1 MRRDDPARFISYDAF
16 RTAAS
21 AAMDGAGATG
31 AQASLLS
38 LELDA
43 LQQGE
48 PGGRSR
54 ESPPAS
60 GELVQLV
67 CRNLRSNDFV
77 TRGSG
82 GEILILLPGTR
93 AAAASEVA
101 DRIGGAV
108 RTHVGWTGTDSR
120 RARTASLGVASAP
133 AHGESLD
140 DLLEGAR
147 EARAC
152 VSARGGDGSL
162 LIRPDS
168 HGGREHRLDVGR
180 FTGRTD
186 HLRSLVR
193 LLDDAAAGV
202 PRVAVISGEVGI
214 GTTAL
219 ARQLATEARL
229 RGGSLVSAEGRS
241 AEVTPAYGIWSALL
255 EQLHRIPGMP
265 RRKWYELPALHSQLR
280 ADASATARGGSQYRL
295 FAEISQMI
303 RGTASRQPLVLL
315 LEEMQRADAASW
327 DALEH
332 VLSELGSARVLC
344 CLTIRPERGAV
355 DAGER
360 RARLDRI
367 RPDLEIGLSRL
378 TREEVKTWVE
388 GAFGQ
393 QEVGRDLLAFIYR
406 HTEGNPLFITHLL
419 RSLDEDGSIWW
430 EGDRWKWKPV
440 SELQVPA
447 RLQSLLSQRVGRLAP
462 SAQTVLLAAAVVG
475 RPFDVQL
482 LAAAAGVA
490 EDEVAAMLSAA
501 ADAGIVESTGAR
513 GSGKFAF
520 THAAIAES
528 LIAEKDQDRLARIH
542 AAVARALEESGAA
555 DPGEV
560 AIHHD
565 RGGDSGSAFAAAA
578 EAARRA
584 DRLYAPAIAND
595 FMRLAVRNA
604 DTPARLAEA
613 REGLAALAERRGRYE
628 DAEELCDLAIEWFAG
643 QGDRERSIVL
653 RRMRERVRNQLGQP
667 AQTTL
672 ESLRVLDGEAA
683 ELGLDAERVSILTLM
698 SQTFGRLGDRKAAER
713 IAGECVAMAER
724 IGDMTLLA
732 DSLNRYAITLD
743 QEESERARETYL
755 KVLRLYERT
764 ADTRGQARANINLGV
779 LLQLHGEL
787 PQAEEA
793 LTRAIGIARTAGLAD
808 QWGLASLNLGVMV
821 MNCGDHARARDLFS
835 EALRLFAAVK
845 NSELQLYALYNLAHL
860 ERVQGMFES
869 AAGLYDVAVSLANRV
884 GQLDVELGAIGGAGF
899 CRFADGATA
908 AARDA
913 LEVIE
918 TRMTGRDDWFQG
930 RELIEALRLAI
941 ALEDGELE
949 RAGRIFEVSVSAA
962 EDADLYGAAWLAS
975 TLGPALSNRGLPIQP
990 TVDRVEG
997 RALELGLNVTERTID
1012 AFAAGRRS
1020 PS

>member
-1 MRRDDPARFISYDAF
+1 MRRDDLARFINYDAF
-16 RTAAS
+16 RAAAV
-21 AAMDGAGATG
+21 AAIDGALATG
-31 AQASLLS
+31 APVSLLS

-43 LQQGE
+43 AQKGE
-48 PGGRSR
+48 SGDAPG
-54 ESPPAS
+54 ESSQAS

-77 TRGSG
+77 TRGTG
-82 GEILILLPGTR
+82 GEIIVLLPGTR
-93 AAAASEVA
+93 ATAATDVA

-108 RTHVGWTGTDSR
+108 RTHVGWTGTD
-120 RARTASLGVASAP
+120 ARQALTASLGVASVP
-133 AHGESLD
+133 LNGESLD
-140 DLLEGAR
+140 NLLERAR
-147 EARAC
+147 EARSR
-152 VSARGGDGSL
+152 VSGRGGDGSL
-162 LIRPDS
+162 LIRPES
-168 HGGREHRLDVGR
+168 QGGRAHRLDVGR

-193 LLDDAAAGV
+193 LLDDAANGV

-241 AEVTPAYGIWSALL
+241 AEITPAYGIWTALL

-265 RRKWYELPALHSQLR
+265 RRKWHELPALHSQLR
-280 ADASATARGGSQYRL
+280 SDAATAPRGGSRYRL

-303 RGTASRQPLVLL
+303 RGTAGRQPLVLL

-360 RARLDRI
+360 RARLERI
-367 RPDLEIGLSRL
+367 RPDLEIALSRL
-378 TREEVKTWVE
+378 TRDEVKTWVE

-419 RSLDEDGSIWW
+419 RALEEDGSIWRDG
-430 EGDRWKWKPV
+430 ERWKWKPV

-447 RLQSLLSQRVGRLAP
+447 RLQSLLSLRAGRLAP
-462 SAQTVLLAAAVVG
+462 AAQAVLLAAAVVG

-490 EDEVAAMLSAA
+490 EEEVSTMLATA
-501 ADAGIVESTGAR
+501 ADAGIVEPTGAR
-513 GSGKFAF
+513 GSGNFAF
-520 THAAIAES
+520 THAAIGES
-528 LIAEKDQDRLARIH
+528 LIAEKDQERLARVH
-542 AAVARALEESGAA
+542 AAVAGALEGSGAA
-555 DPGEV
+555 DPGEI

-565 RGGDSGSAFAAAA
+565 RGGDSGAAFAAAM
-578 EAARRA
+578 EAARHA

-595 FMRLAVRNA
+595 YMRLAVRNA

-613 REGLAALAERRGRYE
+613 REGLAELAERRGRYE

-653 RRMRERVRNQLGQP
+653 RRMRERVRSQLGQP

-724 IGDMTLLA
+724 IGDRTLLA

-743 QEESERARETYL
+743 QEESERARETYR
-755 KVLRLYERT
+755 KVLHLYEQT

-908 AARDA
+908 AAREA

-918 TRMTGRDDWFQG
+918 ARMTGRDDWFQG

-941 ALEDGELE
+941 ALEDDDVE
-949 RAGRIFEVSVSAA
+949 RAGRIFEGSVRAA
-962 EDADLYGAAWLAS
+962 EEADLYGAAWLAS
-975 TLGPALSNRGLPIQP
+975 TMGPALRDRGLPVQP
-990 TVDRVEG
+990 VLDRVQG
-997 RALELGLNVTERTID
+997 RAVELGLNVTERTID
-1012 AFAAGRRS
+1012 ALGASRRS
-1020 PS
+1020 PA